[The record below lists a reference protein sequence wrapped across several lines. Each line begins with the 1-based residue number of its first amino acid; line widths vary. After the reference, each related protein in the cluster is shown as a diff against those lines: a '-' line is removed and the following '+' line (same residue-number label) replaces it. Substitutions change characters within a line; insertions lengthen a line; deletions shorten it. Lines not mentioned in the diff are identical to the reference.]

1 MITLTKELKVKMPNS
16 LCQTNHISE
25 PNDNTITVIT
35 ISGFYCNFGD
45 YWLILLM
52 KADQAILDH
61 KVKQKNHQNSTKNK
75 TAIQSKNQ
83 LANHTEK

>member
-35 ISGFYCNFGD
+35 LCVFYCNFGD
-45 YWLILLM
+45 YWLALLM
-52 KADQAILDH
+52 KAY
-61 KVKQKNHQNSTKNK
+61 
-75 TAIQSKNQ
+75 
-83 LANHTEK
+83 